1 MSKATE
7 SLEHAEHAAHG
18 AHGAALG
25 KAIGLTMAM
34 LGVLLA
40 FCAAE
45 VGAQRT
51 ELTKA
56 LVEQTQVSAES
67 QANQMKYRL
76 VMLELE
82 KARASTAQ
90 PGDDAAK
97 GEASP
102 VANPVRART
111 LDRLLVLVVQYIE
124 WKEAT
129 KAWVKTYD
137 PVIEAH
143 AEGAEGFEHSQLAA
157 EVGIVLA
164 SIALLLANRKVWF
177 VSIVLA
183 VISLGLVV
191 RTYTHTHEVM
201 TAGEHAVEAAKEK
214 YAHVRRTFDTLADDA
229 RTLDMLDPGGK
240 RRSVISAAA
249 NAHAGDDHK
258 GEGQLARVTTTRA
271 RVTNRRGGQRCGGRE
286 SRGTD
291 RPSPI
296 GSARNR

>member
-1 MSKATE
+1 
-7 SLEHAEHAAHG
+7 L
-18 AHGAALG
+18 LG

-51 ELTKA
+51 ELTKT
-56 LVEQTQVSAES
+56 LVEQTQVAAES

-82 KARASTAQ
+82 KARATLVPQ
-90 PGDDAAK
+90 GDDAAK
-97 GEASP
+97 GEKGEAAP
-102 VANPVRART
+102 AADLLRART
-111 LDRLLVLVVQYIE
+111 LDRLLALAVQYIE

-143 AEGAEGFEHSQLAA
+143 AEGAEGFERSQLAA

-177 VSIVLA
+177 VSILMAALSV
-183 VISLGLVV
+183 GLVGQ
-191 RTYTHTHEVM
+191 TYQHSHHAM
-201 TAGEHAVEAAKEK
+201 TDGEHAVEAAKEK
-214 YAHVRRTFDTLADDA
+214 YAHVRLTFDANADDA
-229 RTLDMLDPGGK
+229 HTLDLLDPGGK
-240 RRSVISAAA
+240 RRSAISAAA
-249 NAHAGDDHK
+249 NAHK
-258 GEGQLARVTTTRA
+258 GEGHE
-271 RVTNRRGGQRCGGRE
+271 GEGHEGKE
-286 SRGTD
+286 HK
-291 RPSPI
+291 
-296 GSARNR
+296 